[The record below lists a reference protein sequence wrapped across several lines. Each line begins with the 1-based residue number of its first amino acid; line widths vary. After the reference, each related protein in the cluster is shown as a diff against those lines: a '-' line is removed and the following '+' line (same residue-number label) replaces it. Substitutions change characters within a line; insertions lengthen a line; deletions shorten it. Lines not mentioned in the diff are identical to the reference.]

1 MTRQTL
7 RKLLIATAFACILLC
22 IFQLG
27 SQLYYLSDR
36 GVFAVKMGQNVQH
49 VVMTTIGILLSSI
62 QSLAFALFCL
72 FAADQIKPFKTS
84 SDNGETND

>member
-1 MTRQTL
+1 MTRHTL
-7 RKLLIATAFACILLC
+7 RKLLIAAAFACVLLC

-27 SQLYYLSDR
+27 TQLYYLLDR
-36 GVFAVKMGQNVQH
+36 GFFAVKMGQNVQSI
-49 VVMTTIGILLSSI
+49 VITTIRILLSSS
-62 QSLAFALFCL
+62 QSLAIALFCL